1 MTTWHYELGAIR
13 WRRHDGK
20 YDVRCHEPPR
30 GWEAYAE
37 RLEYHPITGQPLKN
51 PGWWIKETYT
61 GEVE

>member
-1 MTTWHYELGAIR
+1 MAKRTCGHIAR
-13 WRRHDGK
+13 
-20 YDVRCHEPPR
+20 PR

-61 GEVE
+61 GE